1 MIMVHSDNQGLVLPP
16 FVANTQFVIIPIFG
30 KDDDEAKITGKAH
43 ELAGQRKKAGLR
55 VAVDDT
61 NKKPG
66 YKFN

>member
-1 MIMVHSDNQGLVLPP
+1 M
-16 FVANTQFVIIPIFG
+16 ANTQFVIIPIFG

-43 ELAGQRKKAGLR
+43 ELAGQLKKAGLR